1 MIAERHGMIPRPGFS
16 TEAHGPN
23 GMNVTPALPPRRFRG
38 DRFQASIPQPSPIS
52 FLPSIENISEVYRLS
67 HYSSRRFLAP
77 TFSYSVYAAN
87 ESQACFVR
95 GVLDWLEG
103 LALQLPPLLFPAT
116 LAPRWVCPV
125 FPIC

>member
-1 MIAERHGMIPRPGFS
+1 MSPRSGFA
-16 TEAHGPN
+16 TKAHGKN
-23 GMNVTPALPPRRFRG
+23 EKIVTSALPPRRFRG

-103 LALQLPPLLFPAT
+103 LPLQLPPLLFPAT
-116 LAPRWVCPV
+116 LSPLWVCTV